1 MDLYA
6 IKSYF
11 NFVRCIFSLRNSV
24 FWDTIGDLNRFNS
37 CFNKKMLLSFG
48 YIEGLFNGQYILL
61 ANRGD
66 LNFIF
71 IFLLGEVAFI
81 KMLRQ
86 K

>member
-1 MDLYA
+1 
-6 IKSYF
+6 
-11 NFVRCIFSLRNSV
+11 
-24 FWDTIGDLNRFNS
+24 
-37 CFNKKMLLSFG
+37 MLLSFG

-71 IFLLGEVAFI
+71 IFSLGEVAFI

-86 K
+86 ISIIFRFSSWGGGTFFYLGALGDCLSQLYG

>member
-11 NFVRCIFSLRNSV
+11 NFVTCILSIRNSV
-24 FWDTIGDLNRFNS
+24 FWDTMADLNRFNS
-37 CFNKKMLLSFG
+37 HFNKKMLLSFG

-66 LNFIF
+66 LNLI
-71 IFLLGEVAFI
+71 
-81 KMLRQ
+81 
-86 K
+86 